1 MRGQGT
7 IDSFGSILSGLAKR
21 LGIESRLFE
30 LRLHH
35 HWDGIVGDPIA
46 AHTCPDQIRFKK
58 LYLIVRSSVW
68 MQQLTF
74 LKPSLIAK
82 LNEKAGTELITDIA
96 FRVGEIPV
104 RNQQTTP
111 APPLSASLMVSEAAL
126 AEASAP
132 VAGIQDPAIRQRFT
146 EVIGTYLSQVPPPTG
161 SGPSRVP

>member
-7 IDSFGSILSGLAKR
+7 IDSFGSILTGLAKR

-30 LRLHH
+30 LRLQH
-35 HWDGIVGDPIA
+35 HWDMIVGDPIA

-58 LYLIVRSSVW
+58 LYLIVRSSIW

-82 LNEKAGTELITDIA
+82 LNEQAGTELITDIA
-96 FRVGEIPV
+96 FRVGEIPL
-104 RNQQTTP
+104 RNQQTMP
-111 APPLSASLMVSEAAL
+111 APPQPASPAVDETAL

-132 VAGIQDPAIRQRFT
+132 IAGIHDPVIRQRFT
-146 EVIGTYLSQVPPPTG
+146 EVIGTYLARVPPPSG
-161 SGPSRVP
+161 SGPSHVP